1 MVSVSCFRKFR
12 ASSSR
17 YRLLSRSQRPDDS
30 GQSLMED
37 GDDVLDVDDDDDP
50 ILDPGLPGDSENRL
64 ELNDDVAT

>member
-1 MVSVSCFRKFR
+1 
-12 ASSSR
+12 
-17 YRLLSRSQRPDDS
+17 
-30 GQSLMED
+30 MED